1 MNLNSQRKLAGQSL
15 HTINPMNN
23 SVQPLALLM
32 LLMAGILSGCALP
45 GPTKTPAQKTYF
57 LQSDETPNKSP
68 SALSDSCALLRISS
82 PVSSPGFTTS
92 RMAYSVE
99 PQRVDYFAY
108 HEWVDSPAKMLATLI
123 ESQLDHRGLFR
134 AVVKDSPDIR
144 THYRLDSELQ
154 RLLQIVD
161 ADKSWVVLEVKVKLI
176 AVADHTLLNSR
187 TFAYSEPASQAN
199 PEAGVAAANRAAQN
213 FLDDLVTFLTETL
226 DQTDCNQ

>member
-1 MNLNSQRKLAGQSL
+1 MNSPAQL
-15 HTINPMNN
+15 
-23 SVQPLALLM
+23 LALLT
-32 LLMAGILSGCALP
+32 LLTAGILSGCALP
-45 GPTKTPAQKTYF
+45 GPARTPPQKTYI
-57 LQSDETPNKSP
+57 LQTGAPSIESP
-68 SALSDSCALLRISS
+68 SAPSDSCALLRISG

-123 ESQLDHRGLFR
+123 ESQLDHKGLFR

-154 RLLQIVD
+154 RLLQFVD

-176 AVADHTLLNSR
+176 AVADHTLLDSR
-187 TFAYSEPASQAN
+187 TFAYKEPTSQAN
-199 PEAGVAAANRAAQN
+199 PEAGVAAANRAAQH
-213 FLDDLVTFLTETL
+213 FLDDLLAFLEESLDPTE
-226 DQTDCNQ
+226 CN